1 MRCSPAQIPVPAPVH
16 STYCSRLLRPRA
28 LSSSPRKARGS
39 SPASSNAGCDTH
51 RHYITVPSA
60 PRRRLSEKE
69 EGEEEGSFTGSR
81 SARLLQPLQR
91 AQAWKQAEGRKGA
104 PSALR
109 GTACL
114 SRQALPPLSRSSRQ
128 EVPIG
133 WRGWGG
139 VVECASHSGT
149 LCHLTVRSQT
159 TASNNC
165 VPTVPHSPTPFPA
178 LCCHF

>member
-1 MRCSPAQIPVPAPVH
+1 MRCPPAQIPVSEPVH
-16 STYCSRLLRPRA
+16 STYCSLLLRPRA
-28 LSSSPRKARGS
+28 LSSSSRKDRGS
-39 SPASSNAGCDTH
+39 FPASSNAGCDTH

-81 SARLLQPLQR
+81 SARQLQPLQR

-104 PSALR
+104 PSTLR

-114 SRQALPPLSRSSRQ
+114 SRQALPPLSSSSRQ

-133 WRGWGG
+133 WRGG
-139 VVECASHSGT
+139 VPFSFRDAVPSHCA
-149 LCHLTVRSQT
+149 L
-159 TASNNC
+159 SNNC
-165 VPTVPHSPTPFPA
+165 VPIVPHSQASFPA

>member
-1 MRCSPAQIPVPAPVH
+1 MRCSPQIPVPAPVH
-16 STYCSRLLRPRA
+16 STQCSRLLRPRA

-81 SARLLQPLQR
+81 SAPQLQPLQR

-104 PSALR
+104 PSARR
-109 GTACL
+109 GD
-114 SRQALPPLSRSSRQ
+114 RLPPSPGTPTSQRFFLTRSTNRLGGKPRSSFSDA
-128 EVPIG
+128 VPS
-133 WRGWGG
+133 R
-139 VVECASHSGT
+139 CA
-149 LCHLTVRSQT
+149 L
-159 TASNNC
+159 SNNC
-165 VPTVPHSPTPFPA
+165 LPTIPTPTPFPA
-178 LCCHF
+178 LCCYF

>member
-16 STYCSRLLRPRA
+16 STYCSLLLRPCA

-81 SARLLQPLQR
+81 SAPLLQPLQR

-159 TASNNC
+159 TAF
-165 VPTVPHSPTPFPA
+165 PPSPTPQPPSPLYA
-178 LCCHF
+178 ATSE

>member
-16 STYCSRLLRPRA
+16 STYCSLLLRPRA

-81 SARLLQPLQR
+81 SARQLQPLQR
-91 AQAWKQAEGRKGA
+91 AQGWKQAEGRKGA

-133 WRGWGG
+133 WRGGALLIQG
-139 VVECASHSGT
+139 RGAISLCALKQLRSHRPP
-149 LCHLTVRSQT
+149 LPNPLPRPVLPLL
-159 TASNNC
+159 N
-165 VPTVPHSPTPFPA
+165 
-178 LCCHF
+178 

>member
-1 MRCSPAQIPVPAPVH
+1 MRCSPEQIPVPAPVH
-16 STYCSRLLRPRA
+16 STYCSLLLRPRA

-81 SARLLQPLQR
+81 SAPQLQPLQR

-104 PSALR
+104 PRALR

-133 WRGWGG
+133 WRGGGG
-139 VVECASHSGT
+139 VRFPFRDAVPSHCA
-149 LCHLTVRSQT
+149 L
-159 TASNNC
+159 SNNC